1 MMTNKINLFSI
12 WLHILGLS
20 VILIIIIG
28 GYTRISDSGLSI
40 TEWEPISGVL
50 YPLSNQSW
58 LNEFSKYKLTD
69 EFKLVN
75 SNMTLIDFKFIY
87 FWEWFHR
94 FFARII
100 GVIFLIPL
108 LVMIFRKQFPK
119 KFTVHVGI
127 IGFLLMAQAIV
138 GWYMVKS
145 GLVDRVDV
153 SHYRLSIHLINAF
166 LILGV
171 IIFTIVVSSYKF
183 HDIEIKRS
191 KNILILFSIFL
202 FFQIF
207 YGAFVSGTHS
217 GLVSNTWPN
226 YDGKLIPDNILDM
239 IPVWMN
245 FFENKNFIL
254 FFHRSFAFILLALIF
269 ILNTSMLKNNIQRYS
284 KIMLATLNLS
294 FLLQIIL
301 GIYMTYQNIPWYAAL
316 AHQGNSIILF
326 SITIFFLSQSIKKLN
341 SI

>member
-1 MMTNKINLFSI
+1 
-12 WLHILGLS
+12 
-20 VILIIIIG
+20 
-28 GYTRISDSGLSI
+28 
-40 TEWEPISGVL
+40 
-50 YPLSNQSW
+50 
-58 LNEFSKYKLTD
+58 
-69 EFKLVN
+69 
-75 SNMTLIDFKFIY
+75 MTLIDFKFIY

-171 IIFTIVVSSYKF
+171 IIFTIVVSSYRF
-183 HDIEIKRS
+183 HDIKIKRS

-254 FFHRSFAFILLALIF
+254 FFHRSFAFILLVLIF
-269 ILNTSMLKNNIQRYS
+269 FLNTNMLKNNIHGYT

-326 SITIFFLSQSIKKLN
+326 GITIFFLSQSIKKLN